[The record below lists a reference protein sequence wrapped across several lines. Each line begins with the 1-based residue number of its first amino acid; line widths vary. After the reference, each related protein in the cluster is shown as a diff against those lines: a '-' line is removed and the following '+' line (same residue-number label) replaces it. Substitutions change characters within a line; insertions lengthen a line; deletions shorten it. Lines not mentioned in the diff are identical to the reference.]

1 MKLFPTSQALIH
13 LHNITAVDFVGSDT
27 TVVGTLGSREPILR
41 PTQGMAISIK
51 QSVLLLHPKPGRLI
65 LGLLHDLAAQLA
77 VVGGGG
83 SLVVLVGLAHHH
95 DVVSTSEGIRVDLAG
110 VEVGVGVAALR
121 LVGGAPVI
129 VPDGQVLHA
138 PRLLVQGLGLVPGMS
153 LLLRTTGLQIC
164 ECISYLIVPDSL
176 TSSIYPDV
184 AGLHPVDKTLS

>member
-1 MKLFPTSQALIH
+1 M
-13 LHNITAVDFVGSDT
+13 
-27 TVVGTLGSREPILR
+27 
-41 PTQGMAISIK
+41 
-51 QSVLLLHPKPGRLI
+51 
-65 LGLLHDLAAQLA
+65 
-77 VVGGGG
+77 
-83 SLVVLVGLAHHH
+83 
-95 DVVSTSEGIRVDLAG
+95 
-110 VEVGVGVAALR
+110 EVGVGVAALR

-176 TSSIYPDV
+176 TRSIYPDV